1 MERTPRGLGRTL
13 GLVVLLLGVVVATG
27 GVYAAESPTATEGTP
42 GADNTVTQIEVHPDG
57 SAEWVVRVRTRLS
70 DESEVAGFE
79 RYQDRIRSN
88 RSKHLSGFRS
98 SMEAIVDRAGADTSR
113 EMKATNFTITT
124 SIRRV
129 PRDLGVVTYRFT
141 WAGFARQDGEA
152 LLVGD
157 AFQDGYYIT
166 ADDTLLIAAP
176 DGYEIESVQPPAD
189 ERRNDTVI
197 WRGQVTYG
205 PDRPSIRMAPTST
218 DGGLLAVWP
227 WVAVPVGLLLLGLL
241 GFYGYRRRGGADRP
255 QPSDAG
261 ASPAGAAASAA
272 ATQPIQSD
280 ADRLLAIVEDHGGQM
295 RQAAIV
301 ESVDWSKSKV
311 SRLVSDL
318 AEEERLEKIRLG
330 RENVVTIP
338 DEDAEDAA
346 DHD

>member
-1 MERTPRGLGRTL
+1 MERTPSGLGRTL
-13 GLVVLLLGVVVATG
+13 GLVVLLIGMVVATG
-27 GVYAAESPTATEGTP
+27 GVNAAQSPTANEGAPT
-42 GADNTVTQIEVHPDG
+42 ADNTITQIEVHADG

-70 DESEVAGFE
+70 NDAEVAGFE
-79 RYQDRIRSN
+79 RYQERIRAD
-88 RSKHLSGFRS
+88 RSSQLSGFRS
-98 SMEAIVDRAGADTSR
+98 SMEAIVARAGGATSR
-113 EMKATNFTITT
+113 EMAATNFTITT

-141 WAGFARQDGEA
+141 WEGFARQDGDA
-152 LLVGD
+152 LLVAD

-166 ADDTLLIAAP
+166 ADDTLLLAAP
-176 DGYEIESVQPPAD
+176 DGYEVDSVQPPPD

-197 WRGQVTYG
+197 WRGQVTFG

-218 DGGLLAVWP
+218 DGGLLSLWP
-227 WVAVPVGLLLLGLL
+227 WVAIPLGVLLLGLL
-241 GFYGYRRRGGADRP
+241 GVYGYKQRDGANEPVQGEGG
-255 QPSDAG
+255 
-261 ASPAGAAASAA
+261 SPAGATTAGVSR
-272 ATQPIQSD
+272 QPIQSD

-318 AEEERLEKIRLG
+318 AEEDQLEKIRLG

-338 DEDAEDAA
+338 EDEAEDAA
-346 DHD
+346 DRD